1 MRILLTGGAGFI
13 GAHIAAALVNR
24 GDEVIALDCLHPAA
38 HGPSASDDA
47 ATGTLDPRVTFVR
60 GDIRDGALLDAVL
73 GGIDAVVHEAAMVG
87 MGVDIADMP
96 EYVGCNDLGTASLL
110 AGMAR
115 AEIRRLVLASSMV
128 VYGEGAY
135 ECGEH
140 GAIRPR
146 PRQTSDLKGGMFEP
160 RCPMCRTPLIPGR
173 VDEGAPLSPRSVYA
187 ATKVA
192 QEHLSESWANATAST
207 AIALRYHNVYGP
219 RMPQDTP
226 YAGVAAI
233 FRSALEHGL
242 PPRVFEDGHQRRDF
256 IHVDD
261 VTRANLTALD
271 ALVDGDD
278 GETLSARHQPAIAP
292 FRAYNIATGRPRTV
306 GDMATALASTFGGPD
321 PVVTGQFRPGDVRH
335 IVASPIRA
343 ARDLGFIATTD
354 FTDGVA
360 GFATA
365 PLRQTARQPQLT

>member
-13 GAHIAAALVNR
+13 GGHIAAALADR
-24 GDEVIALDCLHPAA
+24 GDEVIVVDCLHPAA
-38 HGPSASDDA
+38 HGPSASNDSIG
-47 ATGTLDPRVTFVR
+47 GTLDPRVCFVR
-60 GDIRDGALLDAVL
+60 GDVRDAATLDAVL
-73 GGIDAVVHEAAMVG
+73 GGVDAVLHQAAMVG

-96 EYVGCNDLGTASLL
+96 EYVGCNDLGTAHVL

-115 AEIRRLVLASSMV
+115 AKVRRLILASSMV

-140 GAIRPR
+140 GAVRPQSR
-146 PRQTSDLKGGMFEP
+146 DADDLEAGMFEP
-160 RCPMCRTPLIPGR
+160 RCPSCRTPLIPGR

-192 QEHLSESWANATAST
+192 QEHLSESWANATDST

-233 FRSALEHGL
+233 FRSALEHGA
-242 PPRVFEDGHQRRDF
+242 PPRVFEDGRQRRDF

-261 VTRANLTALD
+261 VVRANVIALD
-271 ALVDGDD
+271 SLFGD
-278 GETLSARHQPAIAP
+278 TAVAAHKLPSTR
-292 FRAYNIATGRPRTV
+292 FRPYNVATGRPRTV
-306 GDMATALASTFGGPD
+306 GDMATALATTFGGPD
-321 PVVTGQFRPGDVRH
+321 PVITGQFRAGDVRH

-343 ARDLGFIATTD
+343 ARDLGFTATTD
-354 FTDGVA
+354 FTA
-360 GFATA
+360 GITSFATE
-365 PLRQTARQPQLT
+365 PLRQTARQPTPA